1 MPYRRRRAR
10 DGRRDPRAKPSGAR
24 LNSYGPYS
32 HGPYSYGPSRPARA
46 LVSPRVAPA
55 RVPVNTNVC
64 PCFFFQKNL
73 GEARGDRRRGS
84 RRHRRGIPKKNHA
97 ALAVHEALR
106 MATART
112 RSRTKEEGGGGGGGG
127 GITSSGNSASD
138 GDGGT
143 LASRLAHEP
152 SVGSAAAAIDRPSGI
167 LVMAY

>member
-64 PCFFFQKNL
+64 PCFFFKRKLAKL
-73 GEARGDRRRGS
+73 GAIAGGGRGDIGRRS
-84 RRHRRGIPKKNHA
+84 QKKNHA
-97 ALAVHEALR
+97 ASPSTRRFGWPQPGPVRGRKKEEEEEEEEEESPRAATRRR
-106 MATART
+106 MATPARSP
-112 RSRTKEEGGGGGGGG
+112 RDSRT
-127 GITSSGNSASD
+127 
-138 GDGGT
+138 
-143 LASRLAHEP
+143 SRPWARPRRL
-152 SVGSAAAAIDRPSGI
+152 SIGRAA
-167 LVMAY
+167 Y